1 MIKSG
6 LVNQKRGGGFEQG
19 YPQQEYPKG
28 RYEVVRPYVADD
40 KTILKKSAY
49 SSPLDYKAVTPSPV
63 DYNDIFAKKAT
74 PDERLYIL
82 KQIQQGLDKIQKGIL
97 GKIPVSGPPVPV
109 PSAAQPADE
118 IGQTIGAPPG
128 GDRPNRPGAPPG
140 GDEPEL
146 MVETPTADEA
156 VFPGVMPDDG
166 PGVVQED
173 TDGLGGDELLAQ
185 EEIGVDVVDNTANAF
200 SHLPHTLG
208 EFNRRV
214 HEPQIDVSRI
224 VSDDAYETHMARRS
238 RENPLETLF
247 QPDPITG
254 NPPMLGLPDYYD
266 NAQVQEVIHS
276 NGSGPRTRSSSS
288 RRSSNT
294 SELTTI
300 SELQGRMM
308 NSPAF
313 SKSFLT
319 ALHLPDINTRNL
331 SSGAQPGNIGDYGS
345 GPTQLNEDVTISQMI
360 PVVPRRNPPRTLAEN
375 LIAGKAKLKKAT
387 PMPKKKTESDIIKER
402 LAKIRRRNSDSSYD
416 GKS

>member
-6 LVNQKRGGGFEQG
+6 LVNQKRGGGFEKG

-28 RYEVVRPYVADD
+28 KVEVVRPYVADD

-49 SSPLDYKAVTPSPV
+49 SSPMDYKAITPSPV

-97 GKIPVSGPPVPV
+97 GKIPVSGPPVPT
-109 PSAAQPADE
+109 PSASQPTDE
-118 IGQTIGAPPG
+118 TGQTIGAPPG
-128 GDRPNRPGAPPG
+128 GGPPG
-140 GDEPEL
+140 GGATGGEDPRE
-146 MVETPTADEA
+146 MIVETPTTINDPT
-156 VFPGVMPDDG
+156 FPGVVEVNP
-166 PGVVQED
+166 ED
-173 TDGLGGDELLAQ
+173 TDGLGGDENLGQ
-185 EEIGVDVVDNTANAF
+185 KEIAEDVVQNTANPFANYDPERPG
-200 SHLPHTLG
+200 LPSFQNM
-208 EFNRRV
+208 EF
-214 HEPQIDVSRI
+214 EPQIDI
-224 VSDDAYETHMARRS
+224 TPAIADDAYRRMMMH
-238 RENPLETLF
+238 RAMENPLESLLEIN
-247 QPDPITG
+247 PLTG
-254 NPPMLGLPDYYD
+254 DRPLAQIPNYYD
-266 NAQVQEVIHS
+266 NAQVEEVIHS
-276 NGSGPRTRSSSS
+276 NGSGPRSRSSSS

-300 SELQGRMM
+300 SELQGRML

-313 SKSFLT
+313 SKSSLA

-331 SSGAQPGNIGDYGS
+331 SSSTQSGHIGDYGS

-387 PMPKKKTESDIIKER
+387 PMPKKKTESDIIKAR

-416 GKS
+416 GEW